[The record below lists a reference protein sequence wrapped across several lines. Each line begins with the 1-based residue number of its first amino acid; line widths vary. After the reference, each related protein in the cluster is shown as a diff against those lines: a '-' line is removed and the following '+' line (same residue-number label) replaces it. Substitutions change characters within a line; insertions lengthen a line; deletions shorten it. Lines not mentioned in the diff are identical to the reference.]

1 MLSLSPCD
9 KTTKT
14 PVENENS
21 LSQSA
26 MGASVRGS
34 HIVTAIHNA
43 EMMTSRSIQGSSLPL
58 KKYLNL
64 RIRLKTV
71 CAVLRISNQSE
82 DILER
87 IFK

>member
-1 MLSLSPCD
+1 LSFKPCD

-34 HIVTAIHNA
+34 HIVTAIHSA
-43 EMMTSRSIQGSSLPL
+43 EMITSRSMHGSSRPL
-58 KKYLNL
+58 KKYLNF
-64 RIRLKTV
+64 RIG
-71 CAVLRISNQSE
+71 
-82 DILER
+82 
-87 IFK
+87 